1 MLTHKQNG
9 LIHAQINADLMQIT
23 KLGDESLQEIMQIVK
38 SVAWHGT
45 PYGLIQKSVCIL
57 MILMI
62 DGVKCGDRRMNIFVD
77 VGKHFCSRV
86 IVAIRIKNE
95 ALTVIKYTNEIL

>member
-38 SVAWHGT
+38 SVA
-45 PYGLIQKSVCIL
+45 
-57 MILMI
+57 
-62 DGVKCGDRRMNIFVD
+62 
-77 VGKHFCSRV
+77 
-86 IVAIRIKNE
+86 
-95 ALTVIKYTNEIL
+95 